1 MQVQVARWGNSL
13 ALRLPKEVAARP
25 GLAEGS
31 RVQLTAEASRILSTI
46 DRPVYRLEELLH
58 GLRPGDPQQAL
69 ERGEEV
75 GRELVDW
82 GRSTPAS

>member
-1 MQVQVARWGNSL
+1 VGKQLGVAPAEGG
-13 ALRLPKEVAARP
+13 PARP
-25 GLAEGS
+25 GIAEGS